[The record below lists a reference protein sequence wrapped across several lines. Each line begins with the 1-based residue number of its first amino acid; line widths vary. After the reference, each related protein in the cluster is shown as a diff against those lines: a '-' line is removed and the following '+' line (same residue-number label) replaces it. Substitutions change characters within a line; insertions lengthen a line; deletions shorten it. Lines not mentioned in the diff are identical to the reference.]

1 MRTVVLVPYRA
12 DRGHRDRLWQHL
24 KTHYWADLPYP
35 LIVGHHDGG
44 PYNRSAAINTA
55 ARSAGDW
62 DVAIIADSDTW
73 VPVSQLTDAVRQ
85 AGTGGQLVSALT
97 AVAELD
103 ARCTAEILSG
113 CVDFLNIGLERVRSG
128 ELDTQSSMLAVPR
141 ALWDNIGG
149 FDERFAGWGGEDN
162 AFWRAAT
169 ILGGRPNRVDGY
181 AYHLWHQMAISRQ
194 ERRKDPEY
202 QANYQLWHRYSLANN
217 AQALRR
223 TQGRQP

>member
-1 MRTVVLVPYRA
+1 MRTVVLVPYRS

-35 LIVGHHDGG
+35 LIVGHHDDG
-44 PYNRSAAINTA
+44 PFNRSAAINTA

-141 ALWDNIGG
+141 KLWDRIGG
-149 FDERFAGWGGEDN
+149 FDEKFAGWGGEDN
-162 AFWRAAT
+162 AFWRAAA
-169 ILGGRPNRVDGY
+169 ILGGPPHRVPGY
-181 AYHLWHQMAISRQ
+181 AYHLWHQPAIKSTDRRNDPAYRDNLTRWNRYRIAKN
-194 ERRKDPEY
+194 ERMLR
-202 QANYQLWHRYSLANN
+202 A
-217 AQALRR
+217 AQSYA
-223 TQGRQP
+223 